1 MVNIKAITE
10 AGPFKYQTTQILSTK
25 MSCFRIVRLRIPP
38 VINFKPEVP
47 NVVLK
52 DEDDLFDGGDAL
64 VGLAGPVQ
72 IVDSPT

>member
-1 MVNIKAITE
+1 
-10 AGPFKYQTTQILSTK
+10 
-25 MSCFRIVRLRIPP
+25 MSRFQIVRFRIPP

-47 NVVLK
+47 NVVLE